1 MMIVDRAYGCLIG
14 AAIGDAMGMPA
25 SFMTPQQ
32 IEKSYG
38 RISGFNKP
46 AAAQVA
52 HGMLTAGAITDDTE
66 ESLIIASVLIEHAGF
81 NRELFVAKMKEW
93 AINNNMLASTVIGPS
108 TRRFLTAITEGT
120 DYLAGAKTGDTNGG
134 AMRVAPIGI
143 YYQGDIPQAVRAAC
157 ESALVSHGSKPGVSA
172 TCAVAAAVACAV
184 AGNKNITEVMEA
196 ALYGARCGE
205 EQGYD
210 IPAPSVEAR
219 IRLAMETVDRHAGK
233 SLTELGNLLYRLLGA
248 GMKSYESI
256 PLSLGVFYAGQGHF
270 EESLLTVINIGDDAD
285 TNGAIVG
292 ALGGAFA
299 GAAAIKDE
307 WKQHIQAVN
316 HIDLAQLAAR
326 LVRRD

>member
-1 MMIVDRAYGCLIG
+1 MLDRAYGCLIG

-46 AAAQVA
+46 SAAQVA

-66 ESLIIASVLIEHAGF
+66 ESLLIASVLIEHSGF
-81 NRELFVAKMKEW
+81 SRALFVTKMKEW

-108 TRRFLTAITEGT
+108 TRRFLTAIIEGS
-120 DYLAGAKTGDTNGG
+120 DYLEAAKIGDTNGG

-143 YYQGDIPQAVRAAC
+143 YYHGDIHQAVRAAC
-157 ESALVSHGSKPGVSA
+157 ESALVSHGSKPGVSS
-172 TCAVAAAVACAV
+172 TCAVAAAVACAM
-184 AGNKNITEVMEA
+184 AGDRNINEVMEA
-196 ALYGARCGE
+196 ALYGARFGE
-205 EQGYD
+205 AQGYD
-210 IPAPSVEAR
+210 LPAPSVEAR

-233 SLTELGNLLYRLLGA
+233 SMAELGNLLYRLIGA

-270 EESLLTVINIGDDAD
+270 EECLLAIINIGDDAD

-292 ALGGAFA
+292 ALCGAFG
-299 GAAAIKDE
+299 GAAAIKPE
-307 WKQHIQAVN
+307 WKEYIQAVN
-316 HIDLAQLAAR
+316 HIDLAKLAAQ
-326 LVRRD
+326 LIGQA